1 MASAWKWPR
10 YVATAVAILIAAL
23 VVSACGSSGPGAAGS
38 GGSSGGKG
46 SFEIA
51 DYGDANDVLE
61 QTAVKMYNATPEGH
75 KVKAV
80 LQSFPGAN
88 YSQKLQTVIGTPE
101 APSVFF
107 NWGAGSIQSYVKD
120 GLVQPLNGAIQAN
133 PKLKSSFLPVVM
145 NAAKIGG
152 NYYGIPMRGTQPV
165 FLFYNRTVLAKYHLS
180 PPSTWSQLLSEV
192 QTLKSKGLIPIALG
206 GGDQWPE
213 LMWFEYLYDRI
224 AGPGL
229 ITKALTGD
237 HSVWKSAG
245 SRKALTYLTQL
256 IKSGAFGHSYDS
268 VKFTTGAST
277 KLLVTGRSAFEL
289 MGSWEY
295 STAQGISPSFAKH
308 DLGYTTFPTIPG
320 GAGNPTDLAG
330 NTQNYYS
337 VLKRAAHQTAIADF
351 LSQMYKP
358 KFVKELVSKG
368 WLPTTTNAKSYIK
381 SSPSPNFLTW
391 QFNRVKQ
398 AGHFQE
404 SWDQA
409 WPPAQIT
416 PIHNAVGSFFDNQSA
431 SSFIS
436 AMSALPA
443 G

>member
-1 MASAWKWPR
+1 MVGARKWPR
-10 YVATAVAILIAAL
+10 LYATAIAILSAAL
-23 VVSACGSSGPGAAGS
+23 LVSACGSSGPAAA
-38 GGSSGGKG
+38 GSSGGKG
-46 SFEIA
+46 SFEVA

-61 QTAVKMYNATPEGH
+61 QTAVSMYNATPEGH

-80 LQSFPGAN
+80 LQTFPGAN
-88 YSQKLQTVIGTPE
+88 YSQKLQTVIGTSE

-107 NWGAGSIQSYVKD
+107 NWGAGSIQSYVKA
-120 GLVQPLNGAIQAN
+120 GLIQPLNSDLQSN

-145 NAAKIGG
+145 NAGKIGS

-165 FLFYNRTVLAKYHLS
+165 FLFYNKSVLAKYNLT
-180 PPSTWSQLLSEV
+180 PPTTWSQLLSEV
-192 QTLKSKGLIPIALG
+192 QTLKAKGLIPIALG

-213 LMWFEYLYDRI
+213 LMWIEYIYDRV
-224 AGPGL
+224 AGSQL
-229 ITKALTGD
+229 ITQALAGD
-237 HSVWKSAG
+237 HSVWKSAA
-245 SRKALTYLTQL
+245 SQKALADVAQL
-256 IKSGAFGHSYDS
+256 IKGGAFGKSYDS

-277 KLLVTGRSAFEL
+277 KLLATGRSAFEL

-308 DLGYTTFPTIPG
+308 DLGYVTFPTIPG
-320 GAGNPTDLAG
+320 GAGNPTDLVG

-337 VLKRAAHQTAIADF
+337 VLKRASQQKAIGEF
-351 LSQMYKP
+351 LSEMYKP
-358 KFVKELVSKG
+358 KFVKKLVSKG
-368 WLPTTTNAKSYIK
+368 WLPTTTNATSYIK
-381 SSPSPNFLTW
+381 SSPSPGFLTW
-391 QFNRVKQ
+391 QFDRVKQ

-416 PIHNAVGSFFDNQSA
+416 PIHDAVGNFFDNQSA